1 MVSLGGPK
9 PIGEQ
14 KIKIMVILETLRNI
28 VTGTYNMT
36 LYLLRRK
43 GGCEEETPVLGVEH
57 KLYTANSLEGRLV
70 LPSLHLHNILPQ

>member
-43 GGCEEETPVLGVEH
+43 GGCEEETPVLGV
-57 KLYTANSLEGRLV
+57 
-70 LPSLHLHNILPQ
+70 